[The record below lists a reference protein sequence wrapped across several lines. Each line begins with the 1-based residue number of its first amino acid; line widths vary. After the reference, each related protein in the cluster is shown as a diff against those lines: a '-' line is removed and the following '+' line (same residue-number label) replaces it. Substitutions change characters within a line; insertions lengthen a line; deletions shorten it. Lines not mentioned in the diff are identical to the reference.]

1 MSAFGQNQ
9 FLSNGLFLGAFQIVC
24 DWADCRRSG
33 SVQLVRL
40 ADKNAERLQ
49 CQLPHQ
55 FRSLELIGWN
65 IKAAGRQTPLFG
77 DIRSC
82 PALCPLR
89 AQLSSFRRL
98 TLVPGSCHCLK
109 SMQSHHNGNNWVV
122 TRESILYNS
131 TRYLRASIN
140 VGTTFATR
148 RSNAPSTSPV
158 VGVFSIMEMSASGW
172 KADCLF

>member
-89 AQLSSFRRL
+89 AHYQPLPPKFLAPESGRLRYAIQTTANGLKAEVRNRNTLAFCQRCKHWFEIALS
-98 TLVPGSCHCLK
+98 
-109 SMQSHHNGNNWVV
+109 
-122 TRESILYNS
+122 I
-131 TRYLRASIN
+131 
-140 VGTTFATR
+140 
-148 RSNAPSTSPV
+148 
-158 VGVFSIMEMSASGW
+158 
-172 KADCLF
+172 